1 MDPHTPKTAADDF
14 DLLARA
20 HKGDAL
26 AARLLVMR
34 LSTPAHRL
42 AWRMLGDRA
51 MAEDVVQEGLEK
63 LFRLRQYQGDARLST
78 YFHTLVA
85 RLCLDRLRALDPVR
99 FDSDLADG
107 LAGIDPAADP
117 VQALSQGEQVSQVQ
131 RAVQAL
137 APRQRMAIGLWAYH
151 DFTVA
156 EIADAMQMERNAADQ
171 LLHRAKARLKQILEP
186 ANAE

>member
-1 MDPHTPKTAADDF
+1 
-14 DLLARA
+14 
-20 HKGDAL
+20 
-26 AARLLVMR
+26 
-34 LSTPAHRL
+34 
-42 AWRMLGDRA
+42 
-51 MAEDVVQEGLEK
+51 
-63 LFRLRQYQGDARLST
+63 
-78 YFHTLVA
+78 LVA

-137 APRQRMAIGLWAYH
+137 APRQRMAIGLWVYH

-171 LLHRAKARLKQILEP
+171 LLHRAKARLKKILEP